1 MLSINKTVSDKKMET
16 LKTNQKNMRSATSKR
31 QVGFTLIEVMVV
43 IVILGILSALVV
55 PNVLHKAADARV
67 AAAKSDLAA
76 IGQALDMYK
85 LDNSTYPTTD
95 QGLEAL
101 VTKPSGNP
109 EPRNWNPSGYL
120 KKLPEDPWRRAYLY
134 ISPAQGAPYEIRTL
148 GADGRD
154 GGESEDQ
161 DLSSLEL

>member
-1 MLSINKTVSDKKMET
+1 MKKE
-16 LKTNQKNMRSATSKR
+16 LVRNTSPKA
-31 QVGFTLIEVMVV
+31 QEGFTLIEVMVV

-85 LDNSTYPTTD
+85 LDNSSYPTTD

-101 VTKPSGNP
+101 VTKTSGSP

-134 ISPAQGAPYEIRTL
+134 TSPGQGAPYEIRSL

-154 GGESEDQ
+154 GGEGEDQ
-161 DLSSLEL
+161 DLSSINL

>member
-1 MLSINKTVSDKKMET
+1 MNVSRNNKS
-16 LKTNQKNMRSATSKR
+16 QA
-31 QVGFTLIEVMVV
+31 GFTLIEVMVV

-85 LDNSTYPTTD
+85 LDNSTYPSTD

-109 EPRNWNPSGYL
+109 EPRNWNAGGYL
-120 KKLPEDPWRRAYLY
+120 KKLPEDPWRRPYLY
-134 ISPAQGAPYEIRTL
+134 TSPGQGTPYEIRTL

-154 GGESEDQ
+154 GGEGEDQ
-161 DLSSLEL
+161 DLSSADL

>member
-1 MLSINKTVSDKKMET
+1 MKTVRT
-16 LKTNQKNMRSATSKR
+16 TQA
-31 QVGFTLIEVMVV
+31 GFTLIEVMVV

-55 PNVLHKAADARV
+55 PNILHKAGDARV

-85 LDNSTYPTTD
+85 LDNSTYPTSD

-101 VTKPSGNP
+101 VSKPSGTP

-120 KKLPEDPWRRAYLY
+120 KKLPEDPWRQPYQY
-134 ISPAQGAPYEIRTL
+134 ISPAEGAPYEIRTL
-148 GADGRD
+148 GADGRE
-154 GGESEDQ
+154 GGEGENQ
-161 DLSSLEL
+161 DLTSLKL

>member
-1 MLSINKTVSDKKMET
+1 MNAFRKK
-16 LKTNQKNMRSATSKR
+16 QSQA
-31 QVGFTLIEVMVV
+31 GFTLIEVMVV

-85 LDNSTYPTTD
+85 LDNSSYPTTD

-109 EPRNWNPSGYL
+109 EPRNWNASGYL
-120 KKLPEDPWRRAYLY
+120 KKLPEDPWRRPYLY
-134 ISPAQGAPYEIRTL
+134 TSPGQGTPYEIRTL

-154 GGESEDQ
+154 GGEGEDQ
-161 DLSSLEL
+161 DLSSVDL

>member
-1 MLSINKTVSDKKMET
+1 MKLTKMT
-16 LKTNQKNMRSATSKR
+16 QA
-31 QVGFTLIEVMVV
+31 GFTLIEVMVV

-85 LDNSTYPTTD
+85 LDNSTYPSTD

-101 VTKPSGNP
+101 VSKPSGSP

-120 KKLPEDPWRRAYLY
+120 KKLPEDPWHRPYTYA
-134 ISPAQGAPYEIRTL
+134 SPVQGAPYEIRTL
-148 GADGRD
+148 GADGRE
-154 GGESEDQ
+154 GGEGEDQ
-161 DLSSLEL
+161 DLSSLDL

>member
-1 MLSINKTVSDKKMET
+1 MKKE
-16 LKTNQKNMRSATSKR
+16 LVRNTSPKA
-31 QVGFTLIEVMVV
+31 QEGFTLIEVMVV

-85 LDNSTYPTTD
+85 LDNSSYPTTD

-101 VTKPSGNP
+101 VTKPSGSP

-134 ISPAQGAPYEIRTL
+134 TSPGQGAPYEIRSL

-154 GGESEDQ
+154 GGEGEDQ
-161 DLSSLEL
+161 DLSSINL

>member
-1 MLSINKTVSDKKMET
+1 MNIQMVEKNSIKK
-16 LKTNQKNMRSATSKR
+16 QA
-31 QVGFTLIEVMVV
+31 GFTLIEVMVV

-109 EPRNWNPSGYL
+109 EPRNWNPNGYL
-120 KKLPEDPWRRAYLY
+120 KKLPEDPWRRPYLY
-134 ISPAQGAPYEIRTL
+134 TSPAQGAPYEIRTL

-154 GGESEDQ
+154 GGEGEDQ
-161 DLSSLEL
+161 DLSSIDL

>member
-1 MLSINKTVSDKKMET
+1 
-16 LKTNQKNMRSATSKR
+16 
-31 QVGFTLIEVMVV
+31 MVV

-101 VTKPSGNP
+101 VSKPSGSP
-109 EPRNWNPSGYL
+109 EPRNWNPNGYL
-120 KKLPEDPWRRAYLY
+120 KKLPEDPWRRQYLY
-134 ISPAQGAPYEIRTL
+134 ISPAQGAAYEIRTL
-148 GADGRD
+148 GADGRE
-154 GGESEDQ
+154 GGEGEDQ
-161 DLSSLEL
+161 DLSSLDL

>member
-1 MLSINKTVSDKKMET
+1 VKKM
-16 LKTNQKNMRSATSKR
+16 STSKSKR
-31 QVGFTLIEVMVV
+31 KQTGFTLIEVMVV

-120 KKLPEDPWRRAYLY
+120 KKLPEDPWRRPYLY
-134 ISPAQGAPYEIRTL
+134 TSPAQGAPYEIRSL

-154 GGESEDQ
+154 GGEGEDQ
-161 DLSSLEL
+161 DLSSLDL

>member
-1 MLSINKTVSDKKMET
+1 MNVSMKNKHQS
-16 LKTNQKNMRSATSKR
+16 
-31 QVGFTLIEVMVV
+31 GFTLIEVMVV

-109 EPRNWNPSGYL
+109 EPRNWNPGGYL

-134 ISPAQGAPYEIRTL
+134 TSPAQGVPYEIRTQ

-154 GGESEDQ
+154 GGEGEDQ
-161 DLSSLEL
+161 DLSSVDL

>member
-1 MLSINKTVSDKKMET
+1 MNVSRNNKS
-16 LKTNQKNMRSATSKR
+16 QA
-31 QVGFTLIEVMVV
+31 GFTLIEVMVV

-85 LDNSTYPTTD
+85 LDNSTYPSTD

-109 EPRNWNPSGYL
+109 EPRNWNAGGYL
-120 KKLPEDPWRRAYLY
+120 KKLPEDPWRRRYLY
-134 ISPAQGAPYEIRTL
+134 TSPGQGTPYEIRTL

-154 GGESEDQ
+154 GGEGEDQ
-161 DLSSLEL
+161 DLSSADL

>member
-1 MLSINKTVSDKKMET
+1 MKMM
-16 LKTNQKNMRSATSKR
+16 QRSSQYALQS
-31 QVGFTLIEVMVV
+31 GFTLIEVMVV

-101 VTKPSGNP
+101 VSKPSGSP
-109 EPRNWNPSGYL
+109 EPRNWNPNGYL
-120 KKLPEDPWRRAYLY
+120 KKLPEDPWRRQYLY

-148 GADGRD
+148 GADGRE
-154 GGESEDQ
+154 GGEGEDQ
-161 DLSSLEL
+161 DLSSLDL